1 VGFSKTGYNTS
12 LVFWMAALLFQH
24 PEIAALREGMAFAA
38 ARWPSSQAVLGTG
51 WGVEY
56 HEEAGNG

>member
-1 VGFSKTGYNTS
+1 
-12 LVFWMAALLFQH
+12 MAALLFQH